1 MYGLIIKKKWLD
13 LIMSG
18 QKTLEIRGSRTSHR
32 VLLREKQK

>member
-18 QKTLEIRGSRTSHR
+18 KKTLEIRGCRTYH
-32 VLLREKQK
+32 VGVKK